1 MKLSLLLS
9 EWIEKADDK
18 DAFEFTVS
26 LKSAK
31 VEGVTS
37 VHWEENLVYLHTP
50 YELHVTTEEMITCIS
65 RND

>member
-1 MKLSLLLS
+1 MKLSLLLG
-9 EWIEKADDK
+9 EWVKGVDDK

-31 VEGVTS
+31 VRGVTS
-37 VHWEENLVYLHTP
+37 VHWEGDLVYLHTP
-50 YELHVTTEEMITCIS
+50 YEVHVTKEEMITCIS